1 MSARVLVRSIL
12 VFVLFGA
19 LAAQAQSRGQ
29 GRRSGPG
36 TGNPDDHL
44 VPWKYLQAD
53 ELAHDHPVTLYWVP
67 KSLQQA
73 EDSPLMESQYLLDA
87 STRCVDLEVLLPE
100 RAALLAKLKVTAPA
114 AFIVDRKGE
123 ITRKLDKP
131 TPKSIET
138 LLAAELTVHDD
149 AMYHDL
155 LEAGRQEKAGNSA
168 AAIELYKKIWDD
180 RCLFSIAGTE
190 AQRGLKRL
198 GVTVKETPAPP
209 PPDPSLKPSRTTTT
223 SH

>member
-1 MSARVLVRSIL
+1 MAVNRRSNMSARVLVRSIL

-29 GRRSGPG
+29 ARRSGPG

-67 KSLQQA
+67 KSLDQA
-73 EDSPLMESQYLLDA
+73 ENSPLMESQYLLDA

-100 RAALLAKLKVTAPA
+100 RAALLTKLNVTAPA
-114 AFIVDRKGE
+114 AFIVDRQGQ

-131 TPKSIET
+131 APKSIET
-138 LLAAELTVHDD
+138 LLTAELKVHDD

-168 AAIELYKKIWDD
+168 AAIGPPPLVESGPGHD
-180 RCLFSIAGTE
+180 RLSGH
-190 AQRGLKRL
+190 RR
-198 GVTVKETPAPP
+198 PAPP
-209 PPDPSLKPSRTTTT
+209 IRSPTARSRRPYHR
-223 SH
+223 SSRGCGI

>member
-1 MSARVLVRSIL
+1 MSTRVLVRSIL
-12 VFVLFGA
+12 VFVMFCTV
-19 LAAQAQSRGQ
+19 AAQAQSRGQ
-29 GRRSGPG
+29 GRRSPG

-44 VPWKYLQAD
+44 VPWKYLQAE
-53 ELAHDHPVTLYWVP
+53 ELAHDHPITLYWVP
-67 KSLQQA
+67 KSLDQA
-73 EDSPLMESQYLLDA
+73 ENSPLMESQYLLDA

-100 RAALLAKLKVTAPA
+100 RAALLKKLGVTAPA
-114 AFIVDRKGE
+114 AFVVDRQGK
-123 ITRKLDKP
+123 ITRKLDKVSQ
-131 TPKSIET
+131 KGIET
-138 LLAAELTVHDD
+138 LLSAELALRDD

-155 LEAGRQEKAGNSA
+155 VEAGRQEKAGNSA
-168 AAIELYKKIWDD
+168 VAIELYKKIWDD
-180 RCLFSIAGTE
+180 RCLFSVAGGE